1 MGKQL
6 GKKHPSA
13 LLRDEILLLWQGLAE
28 MRNVTCPPCVEE
40 TLHCEK
46 QARKYSSLGCEDWG
60 RAVDYSDEVYLFTLG
75 GLLSDWDSH

>member
-1 MGKQL
+1 
-6 GKKHPSA
+6 
-13 LLRDEILLLWQGLAE
+13 

-46 QARKYSSLGCEDWG
+46 QARKDSSLGCEDWG

-75 GLLSDWDSH
+75 GLLSD